1 MKNTIPTD
9 RSHKKF
15 YVLHVIADTEP
26 TLIGPFRS
34 AERRNERARLLRS
47 DDPGGED
54 GIFRLDATGSV
65 LVGCY
70 SNLELRPHLAEDVL
84 VAG

>member
-1 MKNTIPTD
+1 MKNTKPTNHN
-9 RSHKKF
+9 HKKF

-34 AERRNERARLLRS
+34 AERRDERACHLRS
-47 DDPGGED
+47 DDSAGEN
-54 GIFRLDATGSV
+54 GIFHLEATGSV